1 MAEWKDSAF
10 MIRSSFQIKPYLNFV
25 SQVSKF
31 SSWYKQVCVRFFC
44 HLHQK
49 ESEIYMVNFL
59 NLSVNFSFLIYKKGM
74 MIKSIFQKKGRV
86 VPG

>member
-1 MAEWKDSAF
+1 M
-10 MIRSSFQIKPYLNFV
+10 
-25 SQVSKF
+25 
-31 SSWYKQVCVRFFC
+31 
-44 HLHQK
+44 HQK

-86 VPG
+86 VTG